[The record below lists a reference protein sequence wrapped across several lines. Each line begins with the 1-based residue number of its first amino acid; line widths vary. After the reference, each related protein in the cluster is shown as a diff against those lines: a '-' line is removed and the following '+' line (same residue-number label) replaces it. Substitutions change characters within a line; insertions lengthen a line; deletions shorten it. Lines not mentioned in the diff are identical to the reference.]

1 MSIFDFTDLN
11 IPTIHLTE
19 CEIYILWALGEEGPM
34 SIYELAHKSRYLPE
48 ISPVLESPEGWKS
61 KLKEPQT
68 CDYHFVHTKVRE
80 LLKRALIQKGQVP
93 KNREQKGKKKGH
105 VHRALEFKE
114 GIGLTFLGLMFYLQN
129 LEKSGRDR
137 NEKTKHALDNYR
149 TLLPFSEQWNSLTKD
164 LGEDK
169 CMRAFSKTVREFVDI
184 RNVKSEVPSTNQV
197 FDGFLKRPLYP
208 PDNAEEDTKST
219 RERDSKVAGCLKMKE
234 MSLLRDCYIAYLA
247 VNDIN
252 ESSEENREEPE
263 SERELAFFEN
273 SKLSSSSVSKGGRI
287 KEFLPKYSGIE
298 YFFTGMFVENLLWK
312 RNDGRTEITS

>member
-105 VHRALEFKE
+105 VHRDLEFKE
-114 GIGLTFLGLMFYLQN
+114 GVGLTFLGLMFYLQN

-137 NEKTKHALDNYR
+137 NEKIKHALDNYR

-184 RNVKSEVPSTNQV
+184 RNVESEVPSTNQV
-197 FDGFLKRPLYP
+197 FDGFVKRPLYDSE
-208 PDNAEEDTKST
+208 PDAKITV
-219 RERDSKVAGCLKMKE
+219 ERDNDVARCLEKKE
-234 MSLLRDCYIAYLA
+234 MSVLRDCYIAYLA
-247 VNDIN
+247 VNDIYK
-252 ESSEENREEPE
+252 SPEEKEGLE
-263 SERELAFFEN
+263 SEREFAYFEKRDK
-273 SKLSSSSVSKGGRI
+273 SADTLFKGEKLR
-287 KEFLPKYSGIE
+287 EYLPKYSGIE

-312 RNDGRTEITS
+312 RNDGRITS